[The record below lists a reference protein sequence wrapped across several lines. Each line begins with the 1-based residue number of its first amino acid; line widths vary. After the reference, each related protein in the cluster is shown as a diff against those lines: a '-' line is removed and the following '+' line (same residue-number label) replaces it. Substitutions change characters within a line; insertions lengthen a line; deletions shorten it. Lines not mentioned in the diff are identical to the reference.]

1 MYRNEY
7 CGLLRKKD
15 LNREVTLAGWVL
27 RRRDH
32 GGVIFADLRDRTGYA
47 QIVFNPEYSKEAHRE
62 AEQLHNE
69 YVVCVTGRVIDRKDN
84 INLKIPTGEIEVMA
98 TSLTILSTS
107 ENPPFQL
114 DGHTN
119 VNDELRLRY
128 RYLDLRQPEVL
139 ENIVRRH
146 QLAQATREFFNGE
159 GFLEIETPVLNKSTP
174 EGARDFLVP
183 CRLQP
188 GTFYALPQSPQIF
201 KQILMVA
208 GMDRYYQIVKCFRDE
223 DLRADRQPEFTQID
237 IEMSFIHQEDILSA
251 VERLIAHVI
260 GKVYGKSIPTPFPRL
275 DYKDAMARY
284 GTDKPDTRFKM
295 ELRDVTDIGR
305 ASSFKVFQTLAE
317 SGGMIK
323 GVNAKGGAKFSRKD
337 IEEEFTQYA
346 GVFGAKG
353 LAWMKVS
360 DAGLESNIVKF
371 FSEEQQAE
379 LKKRFAAE
387 AGDLLLF
394 VADKPKIVHD
404 ALANLRVKL
413 GQRLGLVDPEA
424 MNLLWVVDF
433 PLFEYDD
440 AEKRW
445 TSVHHPFTSPKA
457 EDIPLLESDIGSVRS
472 DSYDVVLNGVELG
485 GGSIRIHDSS
495 LQAKMFSLM
504 GITPE
509 EAAVK
514 FGFLLEA
521 LKFGAPPHGGL
532 AIGFDRLVMLLQKC
546 DSLREVIA
554 FPKTQKGSCPMS
566 EAPSAVTDEQLK
578 ELFLRTVTT
587 QT

>member
-1 MYRNEY
+1 MYRTEY
-7 CGLLRKKD
+7 CGTLNKKD
-15 LNREVTLAGWVL
+15 IGREVTLAGWVL

-32 GGVIFADLRDRTGYA
+32 GGVIFVDLRDRAGYA
-47 QIVFNPEYSKEAHRE
+47 QIVFNPEHSPDAHTI
-62 AEQLHNE
+62 AEKLHNE
-69 YVVCVTGRVIDRKDN
+69 YVIRVTGKVTDRKEN
-84 INLKIPTGEIEVMA
+84 INPKIATGEIEVMA
-98 TSLTILSTS
+98 TGLEILSAS

-114 DGHTN
+114 DGHAN

-128 RYLDLRQPEVL
+128 RYLDLRQTHVM

-146 QLAQATREFFNGE
+146 QLAQATREFMNGE
-159 GFLEIETPVLNKSTP
+159 GFLEIETPILNKSTP

-188 GTFYALPQSPQIF
+188 GSFYALPQSPQIF

-237 IEMSFIHQEDILSA
+237 IEMSFIHQDDIISA
-251 VERLIAHVI
+251 VERLLAFVI
-260 GKVYGKSIPTPFPRL
+260 HKVYDKTVPTPFPRL
-275 DYKDAMARY
+275 GYAEAMARY
-284 GTDKPDTRFKM
+284 GSDKPDTRFGL
-295 ELRDVTDIGR
+295 ELAEITDIGK
-305 ASSFKVFQTLAE
+305 ASSFKVFQSLAE
-317 SGGMIK
+317 SGGIIK
-323 GVNAKGGAKFSRKD
+323 GFNAKGGAKFSRKD

-360 DAGLESNIVKF
+360 EAGLESNIVKF
-371 FSEEQQAE
+371 FSEDQQAE
-379 LKKRFAAE
+379 LKKRFNAK

-394 VADKPKIVHD
+394 VADKPKIVND

-413 GQRLGLVDPEA
+413 GHKLGLIDPEA
-424 MNLLWVVDF
+424 LNLLWVTDF
-433 PLFEYDD
+433 PLFEYDEN
-440 AEKRW
+440 EKRW
-445 TSVHHPFTSPKA
+445 NSVHHPFTSPKA
-457 EDIPLLESDIGSVRS
+457 EDIPFLDSDLGRVRS

-485 GGSIRIHDSS
+485 GGSIRIHDSAV
-495 LQAKMFSLM
+495 QAKIFSLM

-509 EAAVK
+509 DAANK

-521 LKFGAPPHGGL
+521 LKYGAPPHGGL

-546 DSLREVIA
+546 SSLREVIA

-566 EAPSAVTDEQLK
+566 EAPSAVTEGQLK

-587 QT
+587 QG

>member
-7 CGLLRKKD
+7 CGTLTKKD
-15 LNREVTLAGWVL
+15 LGREVTLAGWVL

-32 GGVIFADLRDRTGYA
+32 GGVIFVDLRDRTGYA
-47 QIVFNPEYSKEAHRE
+47 QIVFNPEHSPAAHAD
-62 AEQLHNE
+62 AEKLHNE
-69 YVVCVTGRVIDRKDN
+69 YVICITGRVADRKEN
-84 INLKIPTGEIEVMA
+84 INPKIPTGEIEVMA
-98 TSLTILSTS
+98 TGLTILSVS

-114 DGHTN
+114 DGHGS

-128 RYLDLRQPEVL
+128 RYLDLRQAGAL

-146 QLAQATREFFNGE
+146 QLAQAAREFLNGE
-159 GFLEIETPVLNKSTP
+159 GFLEIETPILNKSTP

-188 GTFYALPQSPQIF
+188 GSFYALPQSPQIF

-237 IEMSFIHQEDILSA
+237 IEMSFIHQDDIIHA
-251 VERLIAHVI
+251 VEGLLAHAI
-260 GKVYGKSIPTPFPRL
+260 GKVYGKAIPTPFPRL
-275 DYKDAMARY
+275 GYAEAMSRF
-284 GTDKPDTRFKM
+284 GSDKPDTRFGL
-295 ELRDVTDIGR
+295 ELVEITDIGK
-305 ASSFKVFQTLAE
+305 ASSFKVFQALAE
-317 SGGMIK
+317 SGGIIK
-323 GVNAKGGAKFSRKD
+323 GFNAKGGARFSRKD
-337 IEEEFTQYA
+337 IEEEFTNYA
-346 GVFGAKG
+346 AVFGAKG

-360 DAGLESNIVKF
+360 EAGLESNIVKF
-371 FSEEQQAE
+371 FSPEQQAE
-379 LKKRFAAE
+379 LTKRCNAE

-394 VADKPKIVHD
+394 VADKPKIVND

-413 GQRLGLVDPEA
+413 GHKLDLVDPDA

-433 PLFEYDD
+433 PLFEYNED
-440 AEKRW
+440 EKRW
-445 TSVHHPFTSPKA
+445 DSVHHPFTAPKA
-457 EDIPLLESDIGSVRS
+457 EDIPFLENELGRVRS
-472 DSYDVVLNGVELG
+472 DSYDVILNGVELG
-485 GGSIRIHDSS
+485 GGSIRIHDSA
-495 LQAKMFSLM
+495 LQAKIFQLM

-509 EAAVK
+509 EAASK

-546 DSLREVIA
+546 ASLREVIA
-554 FPKTQKGSCPMS
+554 FPKTQKGTCPMS
-566 EAPSAVTDEQLK
+566 EAPSAVTEAQLK
-578 ELFLRTVTT
+578 ELYLRTVAT
-587 QT
+587 QG